1 MVKPW
6 REMTASD
13 GSPTT
18 ATAASAVGITM
29 GMSGVAAPAGQTIQ
43 PLMTASQ
50 YVAALA
56 RDFRALP
63 DVPDDDSTVDFDPD
77 L

>member
-6 REMTASD
+6 QQTAS
-13 GSPTT
+13 GSSPTT
-18 ATAASAVGITM
+18 ATGASAVGFTM
-29 GMSGVAAPAGQTIQ
+29 GMSGVIPRTDPITE

-50 YVAALA
+50 YVAVLS

-63 DVPDDDSTVDFDPD
+63 DVPDDDETVDFDPD
-77 L
+77 V